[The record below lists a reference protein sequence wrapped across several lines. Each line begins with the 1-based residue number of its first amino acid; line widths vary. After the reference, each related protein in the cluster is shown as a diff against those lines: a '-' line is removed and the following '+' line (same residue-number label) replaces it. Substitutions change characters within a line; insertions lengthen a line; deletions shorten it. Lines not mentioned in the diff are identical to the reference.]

1 MELEAVT
8 SAQSLISHI
17 NQQQQYHHL
26 VTYISVVHCPLT
38 QFRECRRSKS
48 SSSSSFVRSFHG
60 HPVLFSVQWML
71 RLLLNST
78 SLFHELISSTSSSPV
93 TTTIHGRQ
101 KGHEKVPVQIKCI
114 FGNRTIQING
124 KFLTLQSPSLSVIA
138 NTLLLSITAHPSIH
152 PSTINCLVRN
162 H

>member
-101 KGHEKVPVQIKCI
+101 KGHEKVPVPDKVHFQNSHNSNQRQVPHPPI
-114 FGNRTIQING
+114 
-124 KFLTLQSPSLSVIA
+124 
-138 NTLLLSITAHPSIH
+138 SIPLCNCKHAPVVNHRASIH
-152 PSTINCLVRN
+152 PSVHNKLPSS
-162 H
+162 

>member
-17 NQQQQYHHL
+17 NQQQYHHL

-101 KGHEKVPVQIKCI
+101 KGHEKVPVPDKVHFQ
-114 FGNRTIQING
+114 NSHNSNERQVPHP
-124 KFLTLQSPSLSVIA
+124 PSLSVIA